1 MLRTRRHNPGLAERS
16 AFTLLELLVVIVII
30 ATLISILFV
39 GFGAARRAANAAGD
53 RQAVSGLDL
62 AVTQFRNDNGFEP
75 PLVFDG
81 EPIEMTTGRMPEA
94 TQSGM
99 GEGPV
104 FEVDTNRWVVSV
116 WDAGAEDDLEI
127 LRQRDA
133 SSGMRLG
140 GTGGQSAWADPRYS
154 KYALAYYL
162 AGSLPAI
169 VDGKDG
175 LGMYEP
181 QAGGGFRGVGAV
193 VGRGRTTVDPYVD
206 TDSKSV
212 NLVANYV
219 EPSEPMEHGGVS
231 VMDQGQIDA
240 FTTDSLARFRTA
252 LTDRNGIA
260 YRYYRWEHGR
270 YDSTKM
276 ETVVE
281 RTSDLNIPAVLV
293 DPTLY
298 RETLDDPM
306 SVVDVTGGNPELRG
320 AKYAIVGAGED
331 GLFGT
336 EALSVIQEA
345 LGRGASGMSPEA
357 EAELRRQVQQDN
369 VVEVG
374 G

>member
-1 MLRTRRHNPGLAERS
+1 MLQTRRNNLGRAERG
-16 AFTLLELLVVIVII
+16 AFTLLELLIVIVII
-30 ATLISILFV
+30 VTLISILFV

-62 AVTQFRNDNGFEP
+62 AVTQFRSDNSFEP

-81 EPIEMTTGRMPEA
+81 EPLEMTAGRKPEA

-104 FEVDTNRWVVSV
+104 FEVDTDRWVVSV

-133 SSGMRLG
+133 SGDTLAGMS
-140 GTGGQSAWADPRYS
+140 GQSSWADPRYS

-162 AGSLPAI
+162 AGALPEI
-169 VDGKDG
+169 VDGVEG

-181 QAGGGFRGVGAV
+181 RAGGGFRGVGAV
-193 VGRGRTTVDPYVD
+193 IGRGRKTVDPYVD

-212 NLVANYV
+212 NLAQSYV
-219 EPSEPMEHGGVS
+219 EPNEYAEHGG
-231 VMDQGQIDA
+231 MALDQGGIDSV
-240 FTTDSLARFRTA
+240 TTDSLARFRTA
-252 LTDRNGIA
+252 LTDRNGVA

-281 RTSDLNIPAVLV
+281 RTSDLNIPAVLI

-298 RETLDDPM
+298 REVLDDPM
-306 SVVDVTGGNPELRG
+306 SDVDVTGGDPELRG

-336 EALSVIQEA
+336 EAIGVIQDA
-345 LGRGASGMSPEA
+345 LGRGVSGMSAQA